1 MWKKDALLT
10 AATWSLNVRC
20 ASRMTPRLLIE
31 GDSVTESV
39 CNARADDVDVSD
51 SLRTSSMRELG
62 GLGLRMIE
70 REIDVRQPVV

>member
-1 MWKKDALLT
+1 
-10 AATWSLNVRC
+10 
-20 ASRMTPRLLIE
+20 MTPRLLID
-31 GDSVTESV
+31 GDNVTA

-70 REIDVRQPVV
+70 RETDVRLPVV